1 MLRQQS
7 LLLAAAASLA
17 LGQQYTPACPA
28 DNYCKG
34 ANFTD
39 DANVCGDWRL
49 GPIDFPDFFPINE
62 TTANYNPFGDDC
74 PSAFLFT
81 WFNEVSYIR
90 GDDVCVYIYI
100 RLLPPRVWPRTHI
113 LTPPQSPSPGFIYPE
128 EEGFFING
136 DGDPDRRNGTL
147 AVDTIVDRFGSERGS
162 FLAPYLS
169 PYAERALPPSNLA
182 TTDPAFP
189 FNYHIYRVARELP
202 VLEGRIAPWFGQI
215 GRGVQYK
222 TAENVAA
229 LVAGGFLE
237 RVKNEDAPRRK

>member
-81 WFNEVSYIR
+81 WFNE
-90 GDDVCVYIYI
+90 
-100 RLLPPRVWPRTHI
+100 
-113 LTPPQSPSPGFIYPE
+113 SPSPGFIYPE